1 MALFISRGSNTTF
14 STRFYLLALIALV
27 LICFCSYCSSSSIA
41 SPIIG
46 IDPLSGDI
54 DEIETDDD
62 KTYFIPF
69 QLSSYNYID
78 TPEQPILISNN
89 PLHHLLH
96 KSALNQHGYQYKKR
110 HAPQAFHAMRG

>member
-1 MALFISRGSNTTF
+1 MALFISCGSNATF

-27 LICFCSYCSSSSIA
+27 LVCFCSYCSSSPIA

-54 DEIETDDD
+54 DEIYPDDE

-69 QLSSYNYID
+69 QLPSYHYID
-78 TPEQPILISNN
+78 TPEQAILVSND
-89 PLHHLLH
+89 PFLDLLR
-96 KSALNQHGYQYKKR
+96 KSTLNQHGYQYKKR
-110 HAPQAFHAMRG
+110 HVPQAFHAMRG